1 MHGTAAGVRGL
12 TPPGSARSHSAAG
25 KLSRGSRGSS
35 PPRYIASALSLRRSL
50 SVPVE
55 LLPGHASG
63 AQGAAAA
70 GTAAGA
76 AASMM
81 DDSLARL
88 HSSLVFNEDM
98 SWLCEEYLSGERDDE
113 DPLLT
118 LPEAD
123 SSGARALL

>member
-1 MHGTAAGVRGL
+1 
-12 TPPGSARSHSAAG
+12 
-25 KLSRGSRGSS
+25 
-35 PPRYIASALSLRRSL
+35 
-50 SVPVE
+50 
-55 LLPGHASG
+55 
-63 AQGAAAA
+63 
-70 GTAAGA
+70 
-76 AASMM
+76 MM

-123 SSGARALL
+123 RSGARALL